1 MVAAFEKA
9 WQENYDKKSAEEL
22 IRKAAMKL
30 VTATP
35 PAVQPTGSRTP
46 NDTIDDNSTESIIE
60 VVNEVIDGNDVP
72 IKVKARAQRSILWN
86 VNVMKAIRDR
96 IGQRVSALCQIP
108 VTGKACGVII
118 TTPGGS
124 TTPIWNHLMT
134 VHKRDYCD
142 LKANM
147 IPESIKA
154 SAGQSSIADF
164 HSSPSISFPVPVMRP
179 ELQKETDFKGVL
191 WMA

>member
-1 MVAAFEKA
+1 M
-9 WQENYDKKSAEEL
+9 KSAEEL
-22 IRKAAMKL
+22 IRIAAIKL

-46 NDTIDDNSTESIIE
+46 NDAIDDNSTESIIG
-60 VVNEVIDGNDVP
+60 VVNEVINGNDVP
-72 IKVKARAQRSILWN
+72 KKVNARAQRSILWN

-96 IGQRVSALCQIP
+96 NGQRVSAVCQIP

-124 TTPIWNHLMT
+124 TTPVWNHVMT
-134 VHKRDYCD
+134 AHKRDYCD

-147 IPESIKA
+147 VVQNFSMHAIWDSSRENCLSRIYIIIIIK
-154 SAGQSSIADF
+154 
-164 HSSPSISFPVPVMRP
+164 
-179 ELQKETDFKGVL
+179 L
-191 WMA
+191 